1 MNSLDELT
9 DLDIDHRVLNLFRVT
24 INKEYQSFQNISEM
38 EFHKFWNQSFKPTE
52 TNDKVYMVLTKIC
65 ACESDSAQIS
75 IEKFNNLV
83 SLYQVHPALKKG
95 EKNDSP
101 GL

>member
-1 MNSLDELT
+1 MPKSRVAQTTPQLFETYKTLKYFMTSLDELT

-52 TNDKVYMVLTKIC
+52 TND
-65 ACESDSAQIS
+65 
-75 IEKFNNLV
+75 
-83 SLYQVHPALKKG
+83 
-95 EKNDSP
+95 
-101 GL
+101 

>member
-38 EFHKFWNQSFKPTE
+38 EFHKFWNQSFKPNE
-52 TNDKVYMVLTKIC
+52 TND
-65 ACESDSAQIS
+65 
-75 IEKFNNLV
+75 
-83 SLYQVHPALKKG
+83 
-95 EKNDSP
+95 
-101 GL
+101 

>member
-24 INKEYQSFQNISEM
+24 INKEYQSFQNINEI

-52 TNDKVYMVLTKIC
+52 TND
-65 ACESDSAQIS
+65 
-75 IEKFNNLV
+75 
-83 SLYQVHPALKKG
+83 
-95 EKNDSP
+95 
-101 GL
+101 